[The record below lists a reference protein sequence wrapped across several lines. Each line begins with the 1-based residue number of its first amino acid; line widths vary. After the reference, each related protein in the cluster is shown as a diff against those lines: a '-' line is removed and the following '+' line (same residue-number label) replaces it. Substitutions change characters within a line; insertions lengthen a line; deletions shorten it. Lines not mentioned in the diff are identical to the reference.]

1 MFHAKKIHTKSQEN
15 EMLNPTPQ
23 RDQIK
28 EKEFDW
34 MISIYYF

>member
-28 EKEFDW
+28 EKEDNP
-34 MISIYYF
+34 